1 MKHSTIPWLCS
12 LLLTAAF
19 TATASHHFTV
29 RDMLARGISH
39 PAPAPAP
46 AIKPENPP
54 TATLANNPTA
64 PPPTSTAPTPTT
76 PPPADLSAQRQLYEE
91 VLAELRSLKMENR
104 NLLDQIGETN
114 RDLMKLEFRVDTH
127 SESFRPL
134 PASDSRFD
142 ASFDDGLGVLPPRAE
157 PYHLPE

>member
-1 MKHSTIPWLCS
+1 MKHSTILRLCS
-12 LLLTAAF
+12 LLLTAACA
-19 TATASHHFTV
+19 ATASHHLTV
-29 RDMLARGISH
+29 RELLARGVAR
-39 PAPAPAP
+39 PAPSFPAASHSTATVAASQPPSPAP
-46 AIKPENPP
+46 
-54 TATLANNPTA
+54 L
-64 PPPTSTAPTPTT
+64 PPPETGSPSL
-76 PPPADLSAQRQLYEE
+76 PPAELSAQRQIYEE